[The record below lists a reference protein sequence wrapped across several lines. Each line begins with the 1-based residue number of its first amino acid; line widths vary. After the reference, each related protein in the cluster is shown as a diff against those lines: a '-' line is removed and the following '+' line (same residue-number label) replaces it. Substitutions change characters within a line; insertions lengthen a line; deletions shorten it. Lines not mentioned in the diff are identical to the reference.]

1 MPRGLILSLSISF
14 LVLCSLFAFN
24 ELFAA
29 PDLESAFRSKGS
41 PGRESKVELTNAGLV
56 KELRRQVELAKGAK
70 IKNEKLR
77 PEEGRAV
84 SGFVALSNGEIC
96 KVSASEIEAPPV
108 PGEKP
113 EAQVG
118 VTLNCRR

>member
-1 MPRGLILSLSISF
+1 MPRGLVLSLSLFF
-14 LVLCSLFAFN
+14 LAVSSLFAFN

-29 PDLESAFRSKGS
+29 PDLESAFRSKAS
-41 PGRESKVELTNAGLV
+41 SARASKVELTNAGLV

-77 PEEGRAV
+77 PQEGLAV

-96 KVSASEIEAPPV
+96 EVSASEVKAPPV